1 MKVLF
6 FYNPNKVTFEHI
18 KEHII
23 PLFKKYKIEILNIS
37 TAGTEIDEKLASMAD
52 YYVVFGGDGTVL
64 RISELS
70 ADYSKPIIGINMGN
84 LGFLTAYSES
94 EVEVAAKDISKKS
107 ITFSERMMLEC
118 TIASKKFLAL
128 NDIVIQKSQPLRTIN
143 LDVFSSKDI
152 LYSFKGDGI
161 IISTPTGS
169 TAYSLSAG
177 GSIIDPNLNVIE
189 IIPLSPHA
197 LNIRPFILSPEKK
210 IEIKIRSDELELA
223 YVTADGDIIHRLE
236 LNTPLI
242 VTGSK
247 KKVKL
252 AQKSGDNF
260 CNVLNYKLA
269 FGRRFE

>member
-6 FYNPNKVTFEHI
+6 FYNPNKVSLEHI
-18 KEHII
+18 KEHVI
-23 PLFKKYKIEILNIS
+23 PLFKKYKIEILNIF
-37 TAGTEIDEKLASMAD
+37 TAGTEVTEKVALMAD

-64 RISELS
+64 RVSELS

-84 LGFLTAYSES
+84 LGFLTAYSET
-94 EVEVAAKDISKKS
+94 EIELAAKEISKES

-118 TIASKKFLAL
+118 IIANKKFLAL

-143 LDVFSSKDI
+143 LDVLSSNNI

-161 IISTPTGS
+161 IVSTPTGS
-169 TAYSLSAG
+169 TAYGLSAG
-177 GSIIDPNLNVIE
+177 GAIIDPNLNAIE

-210 IEIKIRSDELELA
+210 IVIKIKSDEMELA

-236 LNTPLI
+236 LNTSLTI
-242 VTGSK
+242 TSSK

-252 AQKSGDNF
+252 AQKLGDNF